1 MKQNNIFNNYK
12 IYLAFGLLL
21 IAMFLVNPNIGKF
34 PYEYSGGRP
43 WTYETL
49 ITEFDFPIL
58 KSQDEI
64 WEEKERKASEVIPY
78 YTSDNELV
86 KSKFQSFIE
95 DRSAADTSELG
106 ESIKQRIISTLEDIY
121 SNGVVSKFDEEYQNS
136 QVIMVQNGKQTK
148 EVSIGNVYDITRAIN
163 VIKSELSLIIPGK
176 QYDSIINSL
185 NLNYYI
191 VPNLTLDKKTTDLL
205 HTEAIRYISPT
216 KGIIYEGQTV
226 VSKGETI
233 TDDIK
238 QILDSYKSEYENTY
252 GYSGSYTLL
261 KIGQILIFLVILVV
275 LFYSI
280 VFSDLTIMEDMRK
293 IIFIL
298 LLFFISFLSTALL
311 NKHNPDYLFAFP
323 YTVLAL
329 YMMAFLNS
337 KVVFS
342 VYMVMLLPL
351 LIIPDKGL
359 MLFLMNLTAGTIT
372 INTFKYFYRGWLQFV
387 NSIFIYLS
395 MSIVFI
401 AYTFITEGSFPLMGS
416 YHVSL
421 FLSSLLVFAAYPFV
435 FIFEKLFGF
444 VSKSKLRDLTDTSN
458 KLLQELSRKA
468 PGTFQHSL
476 QVANLSESAARKIG
490 ANPLLTRV
498 GALYHD
504 IGKMKNPQYFIE
516 NQSSGVNLHEDK
528 SAEESAR
535 IILGHVPFGVEMA
548 KKSFLPA
555 IVSDFILTHHGKS
568 QTLYFYNKYCNEGGD
583 PAKIDQFTYDG
594 EYPTTKEQVLVMMAD
609 AVEAASRSLKD
620 YTSESISE
628 LVEKIISTRLNDKQL
643 SKANISI
650 KEINLVKASFK
661 KDLKQVYHSRIS
673 YPERIKSN

>member
-12 IYLAFGLLL
+12 IYVAFALLL
-21 IAMFLVNPNIGKF
+21 IAMILVNPNIGKF

-64 WEEKERKASEVIPY
+64 WAEKEQRAAEVIPY
-78 YTSDNELV
+78 YTADNELV

-95 DRSAADTSELG
+95 NRATSDSSELG
-106 ESIKQRIISTLEDIY
+106 KTIDDIIIATLEEIY
-121 SNGVVSKFDEEYQNS
+121 SNGVVSKFEDEYKNS
-136 QVIMVQNGKQTK
+136 QVIMVQNGKQTR
-148 EVSIGNVYDITRAIN
+148 EVSIGNVYDANRAIG
-163 VIKSELSLIIPGK
+163 VIKSELSLVIPANK
-176 QYDSIINSL
+176 YDSIINSI
-185 NLNYYI
+185 NLNQYI
-191 VPNLTLDKKTTDLL
+191 VPNLILDKKTTDLL
-205 HTEAIRYISPT
+205 HTEAIKYISPT

-226 VSKGETI
+226 VNKGETI

-280 VFSDLTIMEDMRK
+280 VFSDLTILEDMRK
-293 IIFIL
+293 IFFIL
-298 LLFFISFLSTALL
+298 LLFFLSFLFTALL
-311 NKHNPDYLFAFP
+311 NKHNPDYLFALP
-323 YTVLAL
+323 YTVFAL
-329 YMMAFLNS
+329 YMMAFFKS

-342 VYMVMLLPL
+342 VYIVMLLPL

-372 INTFKYFYRGWLQFV
+372 INTFKYFYRGWLQFL
-387 NSIFIYLS
+387 NSVFIYIS
-395 MSIVFI
+395 MSIVYI
-401 AYTFITEGSFPLMGS
+401 AYTFITEGVFPLLGE
-416 YHVSL
+416 YHISI
-421 FLSSLLVFAAYPFV
+421 FLSALLVFAAYPFV
-435 FIFEKLFGF
+435 FLFEKLFGF
-444 VSKSKLRDLTDTSN
+444 VSTSKLRDLTDTSN

-476 QVANLSESAARKIG
+476 QVANLSEAAARKIG

-516 NQSSGVNLHEDK
+516 NQSSGVNLHEGK
-528 SAEESAR
+528 SPEESAK
-535 IILGHVPFGVEMA
+535 IILDHVPFGVETA
-548 KKSFLPA
+548 KKYFLPT

-568 QTLYFYNKYCNEGGD
+568 QTLYFYNKFCNEGGD
-583 PAKIDQFTYDG
+583 PSLIDNFTYDG

-661 KDLKQVYHSRIS
+661 KDLKQVYHNRIS
-673 YPERIKSN
+673 YPDRIKIA